1 MRFLCF
7 CWRLWHRCWRH
18 WFTLR
23 PPKGLCSSCRKR
35 RLRTQPNPSQ
45 TCQTSLATG
54 SPCARFLLTLRQRA
68 TRTRPIA
75 TGRVKNMA
83 CPTRRLLNHRQ
94 SPCQTCPTLKGTT
107 RTRPIAKGGV
117 MNVAMSPTRR
127 LLNHRQGP
135 CQTCPAL
142 IVCNSLLQAPQEE
155 RRHRLDPFATP
166 ESFLLDPM
174 RTLLRG
180 AHPQQFHQ
188 GDRPRLEG
196 QSQS

>member
-75 TGRVKNMA
+75 KGRVKNMA
-83 CPTRRLLNHRQ
+83 C
-94 SPCQTCPTLKGTT
+94 
-107 RTRPIAKGGV
+107 
-117 MNVAMSPTRR
+117 PTRR

-166 ESFLLDPM
+166 QRFLLDPM